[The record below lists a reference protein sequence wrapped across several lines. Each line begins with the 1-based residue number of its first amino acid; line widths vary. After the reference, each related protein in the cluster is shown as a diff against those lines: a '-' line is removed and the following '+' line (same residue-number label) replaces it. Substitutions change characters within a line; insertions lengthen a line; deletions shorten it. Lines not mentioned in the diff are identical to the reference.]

1 MRARRCAA
9 ATVRAMAVVGLDHV
23 QIAAPPGC
31 EADAR
36 RFYGG
41 LLGLV
46 ELEKPAAL
54 AARGGAWFALG
65 DGRQLHVGVEAG
77 FAPARKAHPAL
88 RVGAGLEVL
97 AERLVEAGCEIRWDD
112 ALPGV
117 ARFYVEDPWGNRL
130 ELLPPAPRERLVEH
144 RPHDAPVV
152 LADYDPAW
160 PARFAREAE
169 RIRGALGDRAVVIEH
184 AGSTSVPGMAAK
196 PIVDVVLGVAD
207 PAAEDAY
214 VPALETAGYTLH
226 IREPGWH
233 EHRLLKPPD
242 RGVNL
247 HVFAAGSPEI
257 ARMLRFRDRLRSSPE
272 AFEQY
277 LSTKRALAARTW
289 PRVQDY
295 ADAKDAVVAEI
306 LGEADLPV
314 P

>member
-65 DGRQLHVGVEAG
+65 DGRQLHVGVEAD

-88 RVGAGLEVL
+88 RVGAGSLEVL
-97 AERLVEAGCEIRWDD
+97 AQRLVEAGCEIHWDD

-117 ARFYVEDPWGNRL
+117 ARFYVDDPWGNRL
-130 ELLPPAPRERLVEH
+130 ELLATARSERLIKD
-144 RPHDAPVV
+144 RAHDASVF
-152 LADYDPAW
+152 LAEYDPGW
-160 PARFAREAE
+160 PERFAREAE
-169 RIRGALGDRAVVIEH
+169 RIREALGDRALVLKHV
-184 AGSTSVPGMAAK
+184 GSTSVPGMAAK
-196 PIVDVVLGVAD
+196 PIVDIVLGVAD

-214 VPALETAGYTLH
+214 VPALEAVGYALH

-242 RGVNL
+242 CGVNL
-247 HVFAAGSPEI
+247 HVFAADSPEI

-272 AFEQY
+272 AFELY
-277 LSTKRALAARTW
+277 LTTKRALAARTW

-306 LGEADLPV
+306 LGEA
-314 P
+314 

>member
-36 RFYGG
+36 RFYSG
-41 LLGLV
+41 LLGLA
-46 ELEKPAAL
+46 ELDKPAAL
-54 AARGGAWFALG
+54 AGRGGAWFALG
-65 DGRQLHVGVEAG
+65 DGRQLHVGVEAD

-88 RVGAGLEVL
+88 RVGPGSLEAL

-112 ALPGV
+112 ALPAV

-130 ELLPPAPRERLVEH
+130 ELLATAATEFLVEP
-144 RPHDAPVV
+144 RPHDAPIV

-160 PARFAREAE
+160 AERFAREAD
-169 RIRGALGDRAVVIEH
+169 RIRGALGERAVVLEH
-184 AGSTSVPGMAAK
+184 AGSTSVPAMAAK
-196 PIVDVVLGVAD
+196 PIVDIVLGAAD
-207 PAAEDAY
+207 PAPEDAY
-214 VPALETAGYTLH
+214 VPALEAVGYALH

-247 HVFAAGSPEI
+247 HVFAADSPEI

-272 AFEQY
+272 AFELY
-277 LSTKRALAARTW
+277 LTTKRALAARTW

-306 LGEADLPV
+306 LGEA
-314 P
+314 